1 MSQKDKLKWDK
12 KYQETTSLLKDR
24 EPGENL
30 KKIVE
35 KTKGKKALDVASG
48 AGRNSIYLANNG
60 FDVEALDISSVALE
74 VLNNKGF
81 KNISCKLV
89 DLDEYEI
96 PKNNYDLIVM
106 TNFLD
111 RNLIPKLSNALKID
125 GVLFIETYME
135 DELNEKPSSNPD
147 FLLKKDELKTF
158 FNDNFELLVYD
169 EFLNTEELYKMKKQF
184 IAIRKLKEKF
194 E

>member
-1 MSQKDKLKWDK
+1 MSLKDKLKWDK
-12 KYQETTSLLKDR
+12 KYKETTFLLKDR
-24 EPGENL
+24 EPSENL

-35 KTKGKKALDVASG
+35 KTNGKKALDVASG

-81 KNISCKLV
+81 KNISCNLV

-96 PKNNYDLIVM
+96 SKNSYDLIVM

-111 RNLIPKLSNALKID
+111 RNLIPKLSAALKIN

-135 DELNEKPSSNPD
+135 DELNEKLSSNPN

-158 FNDNFELLVYD
+158 FDDNSELLAYD
-169 EFLNTEELYKMKKQF
+169 EFLNSDELYKMKKQF

>member
-1 MSQKDKLKWDK
+1 MSQKDKLKWDR

-24 EPGENL
+24 EPSENL

-35 KTKGKKALDVASG
+35 KIKGRKALDVASG
-48 AGRNSIYLANNG
+48 AGRNSIYLAING
-60 FDVEALDISSVALE
+60 FDVEALDISQVALD

-96 PKNNYDLIVM
+96 PKSSYDLIVM

-111 RNLIPKLSNALKID
+111 RNLIPKLSAALKIN

-158 FNDNFELLVYD
+158 FDDDFELLAYD
-169 EFLNTEELYKMKKQF
+169 EFLNNDELYRMKKQF
-184 IAIRKLKEKF
+184 IAIKKLKENF

>member
-1 MSQKDKLKWDK
+1 MSQKDKLKWDR

-24 EPGENL
+24 EPSENL

-35 KTKGKKALDVASG
+35 KIKGRKALDVASG
-48 AGRNSIYLANNG
+48 AGRNSIYLAING
-60 FDVEALDISSVALE
+60 FDVEALDISQIALD

-96 PKNNYDLIVM
+96 PKSSYDLIVM

-111 RNLIPKLSNALKID
+111 RNLIPKLSAALKIN

-158 FNDNFELLVYD
+158 FDDDFELLAYH
-169 EFLNTEELYKMKKQF
+169 EFLNNDELYRMKKQF
-184 IAIRKLKEKF
+184 IAIKKLKENF

>member
-1 MSQKDKLKWDK
+1 MSLKDKLKWDK

-24 EPGENL
+24 EPSENL

-35 KTKGKKALDVASG
+35 KTNGKKALDVASG

-81 KNISCKLV
+81 KNISCKFV

-96 PKNNYDLIVM
+96 SKNSYDLIVM

-111 RNLIPKLSNALKID
+111 RNLIPKLSAALKIN

-135 DELNEKPSSNPD
+135 DELNEKPSSNPN

-158 FNDNFELLVYD
+158 FDDNSELLAYD
-169 EFLNTEELYKMKKQF
+169 EFLNSDKLYKMKKQF

>member
-24 EPGENL
+24 EPSENL

-135 DELNEKPSSNPD
+135 DELNEKTSSNPD